1 MNNII
6 ISYVLY
12 LLISIAL
19 TVWVGHTLFKHG
31 RLFLIDTFHG
41 NQELAHAVNRLLL
54 VGFYLINVGYCV
66 FTLKIFSDIND
77 GRAIFE
83 VLSIKI
89 GKIILIL
96 GALHFLNLLVFY
108 KLRKR
113 ALDEKKYINR
123 YKTENP
129 L

>member
-6 ISYVLY
+6 TSYVLY
-12 LLISIAL
+12 LLISTAL
-19 TVWVGHTLFKHG
+19 TIWVGHTLFKHG

-54 VGFYLINVGYCV
+54 AGFYLVNIGYCV
-66 FTLKIFSDIND
+66 YTLKIFEDINSA
-77 GRAIFE
+77 RELFE
-83 VLSIKI
+83 ILSLKL

-113 ALDEKKYINR
+113 ALEEKKFQNR
-123 YKTENP
+123 FNTGS
-129 L
+129 